1 MTLSSFQTY
10 VDSNYMILPLDE
22 QPRLLKAQELGY
34 DGFCEYIRDK
44 RNKLL
49 AETDWWALSD
59 HTATAEQTT
68 YRQALRDV
76 PAQSGFPDTVTWPTK
91 P

>member
-1 MTLSSFQTY
+1 MGKILIDGIVTVVESETIEGTVTLIEDDQS
-10 VDSNYMILPLDE
+10 ILDKEDE
-22 QPRLLKAQELGY
+22 VRAE
-34 DGFCEYIRDK
+34 

-59 HTATAEQTT
+59 HTMTQAQED
-68 YRQALRDV
+68 YRQALRDITD
-76 PAQSGFPDTVTWPTK
+76 QSGFPESVTWPTK

>member
-1 MTLSSFQTY
+1 MGKVLIDGTVTEVSGENDDQY
-10 VDSNYMILPLDE
+10 ILDKEDE
-22 QPRLLKAQELGY
+22 VRAE
-34 DGFCEYIRDK
+34 

-59 HTATAEQTT
+59 HTMTQAQED
-68 YRQALRDV
+68 YRQALRDITTS
-76 PAQSGFPDTVTWPTK
+76 QSNFPFDITWPTK